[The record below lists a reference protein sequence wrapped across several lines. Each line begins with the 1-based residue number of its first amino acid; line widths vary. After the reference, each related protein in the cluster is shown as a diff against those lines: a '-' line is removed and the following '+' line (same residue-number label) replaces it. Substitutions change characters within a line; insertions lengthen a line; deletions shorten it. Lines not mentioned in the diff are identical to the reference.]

1 MASRNICV
9 LVAGP
14 GLWHNC
20 VMKRPKAHKKPPA
33 LPLSAAAIRNI
44 ERRGMSR
51 RGLQDLYYNL
61 MTMPLLGLL
70 GVVAGYFLASILVF
84 AVILHITGGL
94 GGNTHGSFGD
104 AFFFAVQTL
113 STTGYGD
120 IYPVSLTANFVAAA
134 GMIIGQLNTALAMG
148 VLFARLS
155 RPRPRVLFSKVLVVR
170 EVGDVRRLMFRVA
183 NERRSEISQARM
195 SVVLTN
201 DEDDGDGGI
210 IRRLLPLRLERD
222 FSPVFSLSWL
232 VMHEIDESSPLW
244 GKDHEALARD
254 GNVLV
259 CTITG
264 TDDALNATVTARY
277 VYGAE
282 DVRFGH
288 RFVDVITRSPEGGM
302 SIDYS
307 RFHDTVQRSN

>member
-1 MASRNICV
+1 MSQH
-9 LVAGP
+9 
-14 GLWHNC
+14 GL
-20 VMKRPKAHKKPPA
+20 R
-33 LPLSAAAIRNI
+33 
-44 ERRGMSR
+44 
-51 RGLQDLYYNL
+51 DLYFNL

-70 GVVAGYFLASILVF
+70 GVLVGYIFAITLIF
-84 AVILHITGGL
+84 AVILHGTGGL
-94 GGNTHGSFGD
+94 AGNTHGSFGD

-120 IYPVSLTANFVAAA
+120 IYPVSPAANLVASV
-134 GMIIGQLNTALAMG
+134 GMIVGQLNTALATG
-148 VLFARLS
+148 VMFARLS
-155 RPRPRVLFSKVLVVR
+155 RPRPRVLFSKALVLR
-170 EVGDVRRLMFRVA
+170 EVNGVGRLMFRVA
-183 NERRSEISQARM
+183 NERRSAISQAQV

-232 VMHEIDESSPLW
+232 VIHEITEDSPLW
-244 GKDHEALARD
+244 GKDREALASA

-259 CTITG
+259 CSLYG
-264 TDDALNATVTARY
+264 TDDVLNVSVSARH

-288 RFVDVITRSPEGGM
+288 RFVDIIDRKANGEI
-302 SIDYS
+302 SIDYT
-307 RFHDTVQRSN
+307 RFHDTAAAR